1 MSNLSKQKRERMLS
15 FLNTLKEKNKD
26 DQEAIVALNEIET
39 ELNSKKYGLV
49 WEKHEEQ
56 VDMMIKD
63 NIPVFTEVKEK
74 EITHDKKQR
83 YNFLLEGDNLH
94 SLKLLEKTH
103 KEKIDVIYID
113 PPYNLGKKDFS
124 YNDTF
129 VNEDDG
135 YKHSKWLSFM
145 NVRLEIAYQLLS
157 KNGLIAISIDETE
170 YAQLKLLCDDIFGE
184 KNRLITFHIQVRY
197 DNKNLNTK
205 NDWQPIMEYI
215 LIYAKNKDVFKRD
228 AIRFLMSAL
237 KQIEVDERKELS
249 DEDIMKIIQK
259 SLKQREDAI
268 SAFQEAGRNDL
279 VEKETAEASLLKS
292 YLPQQLSDD
301 ELKAIIQK
309 HIAALGI
316 SSMKE
321 IGKLMPV
328 ILSECA
334 GVADGKRINLI
345 AKTMLA

>member
-1 MSNLSKQKRERMLS
+1 MSALKEQLQNDLKEAMKQK
-15 FLNTLKEKNKD
+15 
-26 DQEAIVALNEIET
+26 
-39 ELNSKKYGLV
+39 
-49 WEKHEEQ
+49 
-56 VDMMIKD
+56 D
-63 NIPVFTEVKEK
+63 N
-74 EITHDKKQR
+74 
-83 YNFLLEGDNLH
+83 
-94 SLKLLEKTH
+94 
-103 KEKIDVIYID
+103 
-113 PPYNLGKKDFS
+113 
-124 YNDTF
+124 
-129 VNEDDG
+129 
-135 YKHSKWLSFM
+135 
-145 NVRLEIAYQLLS
+145 
-157 KNGLIAISIDETE
+157 
-170 YAQLKLLCDDIFGE
+170 
-184 KNRLITFHIQVRY
+184 
-197 DNKNLNTK
+197 
-205 NDWQPIMEYI
+205 
-215 LIYAKNKDVFKRD
+215 FKRD

>member
-1 MSNLSKQKRERMLS
+1 MSQLKTKLQDD
-15 FLNTLKEKNKD
+15 LKE
-26 DQEAIVALNEIET
+26 A
-39 ELNSKKYGLV
+39 
-49 WEKHEEQ
+49 
-56 VDMMIKD
+56 M
-63 NIPVFTEVKEK
+63 
-74 EITHDKKQR
+74 
-83 YNFLLEGDNLH
+83 
-94 SLKLLEKTH
+94 
-103 KEKIDVIYID
+103 
-113 PPYNLGKKDFS
+113 
-124 YNDTF
+124 
-129 VNEDDG
+129 
-135 YKHSKWLSFM
+135 
-145 NVRLEIAYQLLS
+145 
-157 KNGLIAISIDETE
+157 
-170 YAQLKLLCDDIFGE
+170 
-184 KNRLITFHIQVRY
+184 
-197 DNKNLNTK
+197 
-205 NDWQPIMEYI
+205 
-215 LIYAKNKDVFKRD
+215 KNKDVFKRD